1 MLLVLLA
8 AAPAGAGIEP
18 LPPRTVIDSYPCGEL
33 ATLDEESRD
42 RALIYLSGVIDGRRG
57 AKVLDVETLSIVVDR
72 VMKICATTPR
82 LAVIEAFRRA
92 RSGKS
97 AAASGGGSP

>member
-1 MLLVLLA
+1 M
-8 AAPAGAGIEP
+8 EP
-18 LPPRTVIDSYPCGEL
+18 LPPKTVIDSSSCSEL
-33 ATLDEESRD
+33 AALDEEHRD

-57 AKVLDVETLSIVVDR
+57 ARGLDVEALSIVVDR

-97 AAASGGGSP
+97 AAASRGGSP